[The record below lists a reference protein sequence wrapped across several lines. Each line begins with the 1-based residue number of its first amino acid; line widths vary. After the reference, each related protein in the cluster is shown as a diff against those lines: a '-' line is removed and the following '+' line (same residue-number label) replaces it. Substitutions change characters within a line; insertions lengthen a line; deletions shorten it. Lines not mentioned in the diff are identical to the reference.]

1 MRSTILNKLI
11 TFDFLLVNFVDE
23 IKSDILKTFCKFN
36 SMSAR
41 VYCLFALDSDA
52 SPLGLYRIPDGN
64 TEEKKS

>member
-1 MRSTILNKLI
+1 MMSTILNKLI

-41 VYCLFALDSDA
+41 VFCLSV
-52 SPLGLYRIPDGN
+52 PLQVEVFGRFVF
-64 TEEKKS
+64 KFWSK